1 MFVTG
6 EDSNIKGHSKR
17 KVLNFAAHNTV
28 VQGRNFN
35 QCQSVGLVVSK
46 NYTHLNKNEKF
57 SQFGK

>member
-17 KVLNFAAHNTV
+17 KVFKFAAHNTV

-35 QCQSVGLVVSK
+35 QCQSVGLVV
-46 NYTHLNKNEKF
+46 YRDP
-57 SQFGK
+57 